1 MLESTARDAKLIEP
15 HRSWLA
21 AIALVMGAAALMLA
35 AVHKAAGPFT
45 KPPPLEQVIQEK
57 AKSLYER
64 MLEAVQGESPEER
77 RPPPPV
83 KRDLDQIASGATAG
97 LGALALAL
105 ALAAYARRES
115 IRASASA
122 AILGI
127 AALPWQ
133 LGLGVVIAMVFVA
146 LTVSAV
152 TRTHGPSPPG

>member
-1 MLESTARDAKLIEP
+1 MNEP
-15 HRSWLA
+15 RHSWLA
-21 AIALVMGAAALMLA
+21 GIALVMGAAALMLA

-57 AKSLYER
+57 AKSAYDRLLESLRGER
-64 MLEAVQGESPEER
+64 PATP

-83 KRDLDQIASGATAG
+83 KRDLDQIASGTTAG

>member
-1 MLESTARDAKLIEP
+1 VNGPR
-15 HRSWLA
+15 HSWLA
-21 AIALVMGAAALMLA
+21 GVALVMGTAALALA
-35 AVHKAAGPFT
+35 AVHEAAGPFT

-64 MLEAVQGESPEER
+64 MLEAVQGGKPSTR

-83 KRDLDQIASGATAG
+83 QRDLDQIARGTSAG
-97 LGALALAL
+97 LGALAVAL

-115 IRASASA
+115 IRASAA
-122 AILGI
+122 GAILGI

-146 LTVSAV
+146 LTASAV

>member
-1 MLESTARDAKLIEP
+1 MNEP
-15 HRSWLA
+15 RHSWLA
-21 AIALVMGAAALMLA
+21 GAALVMGAAALALA
-35 AVHKAAGPFT
+35 AVHEAAGPFT

-64 MLEAVQGESPEER
+64 MLEAVQGGKPSTR
-77 RPPPPV
+77 RPPRPV
-83 KRDLDQIASGATAG
+83 QRDLDQIARGTTAG
-97 LGALALAL
+97 LGALAVAL

-115 IRASASA
+115 IRASAA
-122 AILGI
+122 GAILGI

-146 LTVSAV
+146 LTASAV

>member
-1 MLESTARDAKLIEP
+1 MNEP
-15 HRSWLA
+15 CHSWLA
-21 AIALVMGAAALMLA
+21 GAALVMGAAALALA
-35 AVHKAAGPFT
+35 AVHEAAGPFT

-64 MLEAVQGESPEER
+64 MLEAVQGGKPSTR
-77 RPPPPV
+77 RPPRPV
-83 KRDLDQIASGATAG
+83 QRDLDQIARGTTAG
-97 LGALALAL
+97 LGALAVAL

-115 IRASASA
+115 IRASAA
-122 AILGI
+122 GAILGI

-146 LTVSAV
+146 LTASAV